1 MPWLNLWDK
10 GLHRD
15 FTLPRKT
22 DCDNKKELRMVEIYK
37 RSQTILVVEDDPHVL
52 NFLESSLT
60 LSGFRLLT
68 ALTAE
73 EARAHCERKGL
84 RNISAVLSDYRL
96 PGDTGIELLQW
107 IREQDRS
114 LATLL
119 ITGQGEKSILE
130 ASLNIGVLY
139 YLEKPV
145 THQEL
150 TRVITESVAETRRR
164 RQSEE
169 DRRELE
175 DLEQLDQRMN
185 GTIPPGLK
193 DRMRLFYRPLH
204 EVGGDFFICHS
215 YSPEDW
221 ILFVG
226 DVSGH
231 DIKSGYV
238 STYFQGMFRGCV
250 ENGSRV
256 GDFIKLFNQT
266 LRRQS
271 DFDSRDEDIIS
282 LSVSAF
288 SINTALPVIEHW
300 NFGFTPCLLVL
311 RDGFIHE
318 CRFGNFPLGWDT
330 TLNTEPFSISRK
342 NAFRFYAFTDGLVEL
357 ANDLEVDPLAVLN
370 RLMEDRNVIESLPIA
385 ARDDILVIE
394 YTINPSLPL
403 NTKFNPILSEH
414 YAGTEVDHIDNLQ
427 DNWRRSLTFA
437 LDDLL
442 GDRLYDLLICVREGM
457 LNALVHGC
465 ERSPDKFAH
474 LQISVSEDKSVLRV
488 VIDDPGRGHDFDLK
502 KRLEDLSGHTAK
514 HLGLGIIEHLSDDFQ
529 IENKGTSLVFDFE
542 INPVKA

>member
-1 MPWLNLWDK
+1 MPWLDRGNE
-10 GLHRD
+10 GLHKD
-15 FTLPRKT
+15 FTLPRET
-22 DCDNKKELRMVEIYK
+22 DCDNKTETSMTEIYRGS
-37 RSQTILVVEDDPHVL
+37 RSVLVVEDDPHVL
-52 NFLESSLT
+52 SFLESSLT
-60 LSGFRLLT
+60 LSGFRVIT
-68 ALTAE
+68 AQTAE
-73 EARAHCERKGL
+73 EARRHCEREGL
-84 RNISAVLSDYRL
+84 RNLWAALSDYRL

-114 LATLL
+114 LSTLV
-119 ITGQGEKSILE
+119 ITGQGEKSIVE
-130 ASLNIGVLY
+130 TSLNIGVFH

-150 TRVITESVAETRRR
+150 TKVITEAVAETKRQ
-164 RQSEE
+164 RQSED

-175 DLEQLDQRMN
+175 DLEHFDQRMSRN
-185 GTIPPGLK
+185 IPPGLK
-193 DRMRLFYRPLH
+193 ERVRLFYKPLH
-204 EVGGDFFICHS
+204 EVGGDLFICHA

-221 ILFVG
+221 VLFVG

-271 DFDSRDEDIIS
+271 DFDSREGEIIS

-288 SINTALPVIEHW
+288 SIKAASPVIEHW
-300 NFGFTPCLLVL
+300 NFGFTPCLVVL
-311 RDGFIHE
+311 RDGFVRE
-318 CRFGNFPLGWDT
+318 CPFGNFPLGWDT
-330 TLNTEPFSISRK
+330 TISTEPLSIPREE
-342 NAFRFYAFTDGLVEL
+342 AFRLYAFTDGLVEL
-357 ANDLEVDPLAVLN
+357 ASDLEVDPFAVLN
-370 RLMEDRNVIESLPIA
+370 RLMEDRNAIESLPIA
-385 ARDDILVIE
+385 ARDDILILE

-403 NTKFNPILSEH
+403 NTQFNPLLSEH

-437 LDDLL
+437 LDDLM
-442 GDRLYDLLICVREGM
+442 GDRLYDLLICIREGM
-457 LNALVHGC
+457 LNALLHGC
-465 ERSPDKFAH
+465 ERSPEKFAH
-474 LQISVSEDKSVLRV
+474 LQISISEDKSALRI
-488 VIDDPGRGHDFDLK
+488 VIDDPGRGHEFDLK
-502 KRLEDLSGHTAK
+502 KRLENLHGHTGK
-514 HLGLGIIEHLSDDFQ
+514 HLGLGIIQHLSDDFH